1 MDETYNLP
9 VGECSHGDEA
19 AGQVTTQNEAD
30 EDGKRAWSCEPVAL
44 EGDAATVQEHQ
55 GALQSTEYWEDVH
68 EWVTECLGLL
78 SYCHGSDG
86 HFSTIY

>member
-9 VGECSHGDEA
+9 VGECGHGDEA

-55 GALQSTEYWEDVH
+55 GTLQSTE
-68 EWVTECLGLL
+68 
-78 SYCHGSDG
+78 
-86 HFSTIY
+86 